1 MEGKENLLKA
11 AEALYQKK
19 AQDIVALDVS
29 ALTVITDTMLIAS
42 GRNVLQVKT
51 LADEVEDKMAE
62 AGVPLLRR
70 DGQRDSRWIVLDYG
84 TLLVHLF
91 HTQERE
97 FYRLEKLWEHDGN
110 RIPLPFDENEESSA
124 LH

>member
-29 ALTVITDTMLIAS
+29 SLTVITDTMLIAS

-62 AGVPLLRR
+62 VGVPLLRR